1 MDTVAKNFMWFLKT
15 KKQNSFSQPL
25 VSNSPS
31 GDRGVTPPNSI
42 TSLVDRPATLANY
55 STSNLSSSD
64 TLHYLNLR
72 FIGVGFR
79 GYIIKKIVNVQKL
92 SEQQKK
98 LASRWLD
105 KSENDG
111 TSFIRVLI
119 LKLGQSALTAYPIP
133 VGVDIYCPTDQQQ
146 QADNQPL
153 LLTSTDYKLL
163 TSVASEIKSYKI
175 PDVYKGSGVFLC
187 ERLETEKGEQYLN
200 ETTLR
205 KVIKKK

>member
-1 MDTVAKNFMWFLKT
+1 MSSDTSSHEET
-15 KKQNSFSQPL
+15 PL
-25 VSNSPS
+25 N
-31 GDRGVTPPNSI
+31 N
-42 TSLVDRPATLANY
+42 
-55 STSNLSSSD
+55 D
-64 TLHYLNLR
+64 TLHYLNVR
-72 FIGVGFR
+72 FMGVGFR
-79 GYIIKKIVNVQKL
+79 GYIIKKIVNVHKL
-92 SEQQKK
+92 SQEQKE

-105 KSENDG
+105 TSKHDG

-133 VGVDIYCPTDQQQ
+133 VGVNIYCPTDQQQ

-153 LLTSTDYKLL
+153 LLTSTNYELL
-163 TSVASEIKSYKI
+163 TSVVSEIKSYKI

>member
-1 MDTVAKNFMWFLKT
+1 MWSLKT
-15 KKQNSFSQPL
+15 KKQCSIRNTVENSLAQRFRSFASAAATEGVALSAPL
-25 VSNSPS
+25 GAPE
-31 GDRGVTPPNSI
+31 D
-42 TSLVDRPATLANY
+42 LVFETDPKTKDGALN
-55 STSNLSSSD
+55 

-79 GYIIKKIVNVQKL
+79 GYIIKKVVNVHKL
-92 SEQQKK
+92 SKEQKK

-105 KSENDG
+105 KSEHDG
-111 TSFIRVLI
+111 TSFIRILI

-133 VGVDIYCPTDQQQ
+133 VGVTIYCPTDQQQ

-153 LLTSTDYKLL
+153 LLTSTDYQLL
-163 TSVASEIKSYKI
+163 TSVISEIKSYKI

>member
-1 MDTVAKNFMWFLKT
+1 MLKK
-15 KKQNSFSQPL
+15 KKQCSAQKEAPKF
-25 VSNSPS
+25 
-31 GDRGVTPPNSI
+31 
-42 TSLVDRPATLANY
+42 TSY
-55 STSNLSSSD
+55 HSTIRAISSKIETSDGFAVFESTKD

-72 FIGVGFR
+72 FMGVGFR
-79 GYIIKKIVNVQKL
+79 GYIIKKIVNVHKL
-92 SEQQKK
+92 SKEQQK

-105 KSENDG
+105 KSEHDG
-111 TSFIRVLI
+111 TSFIRVLM

-133 VGVDIYCPTDQQQ
+133 VGVTVYCPTDQQQ

-153 LLTSTDYKLL
+153 LLTSTDFKLL
-163 TSVASEIKSYKI
+163 TSVAAEIKSYKI

>member
-1 MDTVAKNFMWFLKT
+1 M
-15 KKQNSFSQPL
+15 
-25 VSNSPS
+25 
-31 GDRGVTPPNSI
+31 
-42 TSLVDRPATLANY
+42 
-55 STSNLSSSD
+55 
-64 TLHYLNLR
+64 
-72 FIGVGFR
+72 
-79 GYIIKKIVNVQKL
+79 